1 MSNAVTA
8 LNGAKYSGL
17 IDIADAGLMGMITL
31 RGDLASAAMAKVVKS
46 ITGAKMPK
54 PRGVEIAGKGSV
66 AWMSPDELLIMID
79 YAYADSAVAKISS
92 ALAGE
97 HHLAV
102 NVSDARAVFDLSGD
116 ELRDVLAKG
125 SPSNLNPDSL
135 PIGEMRRTRLGQ
147 LAVAFWFT
155 DDSSAKL
162 VCFRSVGDH
171 VFKWLS
177 NAAKPESSPNF
188 YSAMR

>member
-54 PRGVEIAGKGSV
+54 PRGVETAGKGSV
-66 AWMSPDELLIMID
+66 AWMSPDELLIMVD
-79 YAYADSAVAKISS
+79 YPAADAAEAKITD
-92 ALAGE
+92 ALSGQ

-102 NVSDARAVFDLSGD
+102 NVSDARAVFDLTGD
-116 ELRDVLAKG
+116 HLRDVLAKG
-125 SPSNLNPDSL
+125 SPTNLNPDAL
-135 PIGEMRRTRLGQ
+135 PIGEVRRTRLGQ

-155 DDSSAKL
+155 DESAAKL

-171 VFKWLS
+171 VFKWLA
-177 NAAKPESSPNF
+177 NAAQNGSSPNF
-188 YSAMR
+188 HSDMR